1 MSRVLDFKRVK
12 DKERIEA
19 KALFKTKEGKTQL
32 KDISR
37 WGNCSHCALDHSTPP
52 NLSMHGMENCYLV
65 MKK

>member
-1 MSRVLDFKRVK
+1 MCRVLDFKRVK

-37 WGNCSHCALDHSTPP
+37 WEYCLH
-52 NLSMHGMENCYLV
+52 
-65 MKK
+65 

>member
-37 WGNCSHCALDHSTPP
+37 WGTLLTRPLHQQ
-52 NLSMHGMENCYLV
+52 
-65 MKK
+65 